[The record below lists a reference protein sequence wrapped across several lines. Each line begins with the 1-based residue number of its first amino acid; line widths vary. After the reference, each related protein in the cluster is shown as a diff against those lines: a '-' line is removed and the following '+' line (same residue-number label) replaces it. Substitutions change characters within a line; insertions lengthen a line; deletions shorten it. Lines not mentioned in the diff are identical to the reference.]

1 MEVVK
6 HIEAWDV
13 DPWVVLKKLLLPHRS
28 CPRIRGIG
36 DVGVKSKGWIGAL
49 QSISDPGLKLF
60 AALFILENLPGV
72 NLGGFETFTG
82 LMFVVMAATEF
93 WALLISF
100 GVVKK

>member
-1 MEVVK
+1 M
-6 HIEAWDV
+6 
-13 DPWVVLKKLLLPHRS
+13 VLKKLLLPA
-28 CPRIRGIG
+28 
-36 DVGVKSKGWIGAL
+36 SKLPENKWELGMLALSQKDGFGAL
-49 QSISDPGLKLF
+49 QSISEPGLKLF

-100 GVVKK
+100 GVKK